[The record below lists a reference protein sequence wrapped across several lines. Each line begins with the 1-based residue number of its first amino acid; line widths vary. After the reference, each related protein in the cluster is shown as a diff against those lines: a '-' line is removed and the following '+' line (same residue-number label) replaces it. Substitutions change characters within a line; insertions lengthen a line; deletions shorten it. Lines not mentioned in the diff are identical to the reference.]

1 MSLARTEYLRG
12 LVEDPEIVSRARQLV
27 LAIALNNAADGLFRA
42 LLDLTD
48 TDRLIAG
55 EISAITRAA

>member
-27 LAIALNNAADGLFRA
+27 LAIALNNAADGLFRV

-55 EISAITRAA
+55 EISAITKAA

>member
-55 EISAITRAA
+55 EISAITKAA

>member
-27 LAIALNNAADGLFRA
+27 LVIALNNAADGLCRA